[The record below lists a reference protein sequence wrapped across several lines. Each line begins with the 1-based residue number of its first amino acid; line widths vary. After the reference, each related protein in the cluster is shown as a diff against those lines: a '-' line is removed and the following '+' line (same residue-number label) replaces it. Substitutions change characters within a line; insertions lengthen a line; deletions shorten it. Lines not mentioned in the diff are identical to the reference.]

1 MRRFCLDSGGFNEL
15 LYSGRLTRLSV
26 QFFIS
31 DLMVYTISGLLV
43 GYIKFLSDIS
53 VISITAYL
61 IMLLIIGIIFLGLL
75 YLSGNYETSEL
86 LQVRP
91 QIYFRSLIYSAA
103 FFYVMSFYLRNVSY
117 SRIYFT
123 VFFAVNFTFAI
134 IVRYFLAKVYKLKL
148 GDEAKLP
155 LVAIGFESSADNLLE
170 KLALDMGL
178 RVVATTALNTELKDI
193 INSHHKLAST
203 LGVVSPRDLGMLVY
217 EEHVGELEPLIS
229 YCELNYIPL
238 YIVPSVSRLLSIPL
252 KTINYKG
259 ILIFGPQDLIV
270 DGVSKR
276 LKRVMDVILA
286 AAGLILTSWLLVIV
300 WIIVKLSSSGPV
312 LFAQE
317 RLGLDGKKVRIYK
330 FRTMVVDSESQL
342 MALLE
347 RKDINKDYYDNYKI
361 ENDPRITLLGKYLR
375 KFSLDELPQL
385 VNILIGDLSFVG
397 PRPIVPEEIARYGTH
412 GKMILRVKPGLTGL
426 WQVSGRNDVS
436 YEDRIQL
443 DLFYIHNWSLTLD
456 FKIIFQTVPVV
467 LLGKG
472 AM

>member
-1 MRRFCLDSGGFNEL
+1 
-15 LYSGRLTRLSV
+15 
-26 QFFIS
+26 
-31 DLMVYTISGLLV
+31 MVYTISCFLV
-43 GYIKFLSDIS
+43 GYMKFLRDLS
-53 VISITAYL
+53 VISINAYL
-61 IMLLIIGIIFLGLL
+61 IILLIIGIIFLGLL

-86 LQVRP
+86 LKVRP

-103 FFYVMSFYLRNVSY
+103 FFYVISFYLRNVSY

-123 VFFAVNFTFAI
+123 AFFVVNFALAI
-134 IVRYFLAKVYKLKL
+134 IVRFFLAKVYKLKL

-155 LVAIGFESSADNLLE
+155 LVAIGFESSDDNLLE

-178 RVVATTALNTELKDI
+178 RVVAKTALNTEIEDI
-193 INSHHKLAST
+193 VKSHHKLAST

-217 EEHVGELEPLIS
+217 EERIGELEPLIA

-276 LKRVMDVILA
+276 LKRVMDVVLA
-286 AAGLILTSWLLVIV
+286 ATGLILTSWLSVLV
-300 WIIVKLSSSGPV
+300 WIIVKLSSSGPAI
-312 LFAQE
+312 FAQE
-317 RLGLDGKKVRIYK
+317 RLGLDGRRVQIYK
-330 FRTMVVDSESQL
+330 FRTMVVDSDRQL
-342 MALLE
+342 VALLANE
-347 RKDINKDYYDNYKI
+347 EINKVYHDNFKI
-361 ENDPRITLLGKYLR
+361 ENDPRITPIGKYLR
-375 KFSLDELPQL
+375 KLSLDELPQFM
-385 VNILIGDLSFVG
+385 NILKGDLSFVG
-397 PRPIVPEEIARYGTH
+397 PRPIVPSEITRYGAH
-412 GKMILRVKPGLTGL
+412 GNVILRVKPGLTGL

-436 YEDRIQL
+436 YEDRVQM
-443 DLFYIHNWSLTLD
+443 DLYYIHNWSLVLD
-456 FKIIFQTVPVV
+456 LKIIFQTIPVV

>member
-1 MRRFCLDSGGFNEL
+1 M
-15 LYSGRLTRLSV
+15 LYSGRVARLSV

-31 DLMVYTISGLLV
+31 DIMVYTISGFLV
-43 GYIKFLSDIS
+43 GYMKFLSDIS
-53 VISITAYL
+53 VISINAYL
-61 IMLLIIGIIFLGLL
+61 IMLFMIGTIFLGLL

-91 QIYFRSLIYSAA
+91 QIYFRSLLYSAA
-103 FFYVMSFYLRNVSY
+103 FFYVISFYLRNVSY

-123 VFFAVNFTFAI
+123 VFFVVNFTLAI
-134 IVRYFLAKVYKLKL
+134 IVRYLLAKVYKLKL

-170 KLALDMGL
+170 KLARDMGL
-178 RVVATTALNTELKDI
+178 RVVATTDLNTEIEDI
-193 INSHHKLAST
+193 VKSHHKLAST

-217 EEHVGELEPLIS
+217 EERVGELETLIS

-286 AAGLILTSWLLVIV
+286 AAGLIFTSWLSVLV
-300 WIIVKLSSSGPV
+300 WIIVKLSSSGPAI
-312 LFAQE
+312 FAQE
-317 RLGLDGKKVRIYK
+317 RLGLDGKRVRIYK
-330 FRTMVVDSESQL
+330 FRTMVVDSERQL
-342 MALLE
+342 VALLE
-347 RKDINKDYYDNYKI
+347 NEEINKDYHDSFKI
-361 ENDPRITLLGKYLR
+361 ENDPRITPLGKYLR
-375 KFSLDELPQL
+375 KLSLDELPQFI
-385 VNILIGDLSFVG
+385 NILKGDLSFVG
-397 PRPIVPEEIARYGTH
+397 PRPIVPAEIARYGTH
-412 GKMILRVKPGLTGL
+412 GNVILRVKPGLTGL

-436 YEDRIQL
+436 YEDRIQM
-443 DLFYIHNWSLTLD
+443 DLYYIHNWSLVLD
-456 FKIIFQTVPVV
+456 LKIIFQTIPVV
-467 LLGKG
+467 LFGKG

>member
-1 MRRFCLDSGGFNEL
+1 M
-15 LYSGRLTRLSV
+15 LYSGRVTRLSV
-26 QFFIS
+26 QFLIS
-31 DLMVYTISGLLV
+31 DIIVYTISGLLV
-43 GYIKFLSDIS
+43 GYMKFLSDLS
-53 VISITAYL
+53 VISINAYL
-61 IMLLIIGIIFLGLL
+61 IMLSMIGIIFLGLL

-86 LQVRP
+86 LKVRP

-123 VFFAVNFTFAI
+123 VFFVVNFALAI

-155 LVAIGFESSADNLLE
+155 LVAIGFESCADNLLE
-170 KLALDMGL
+170 KLARDMGL
-178 RVVATTALNTELKDI
+178 RVVATTDLNTEIEDI
-193 INSHHKLAST
+193 VKSHHKLAGM
-203 LGVVSPRDLGMLVY
+203 LGVVSPTDLGMLVY
-217 EEHVGELEPLIS
+217 EERVGELETLIS

-286 AAGLILTSWLLVIV
+286 VAGLILTSWLSVLV
-300 WIIVKLSSSGPV
+300 WIIVKLSSPGPAI
-312 LFAQE
+312 FAQE
-317 RLGLDGKKVRIYK
+317 RLGLDGKRVRIYK
-330 FRTMVVDSESQL
+330 FRTMVMDSDRQL
-342 MALLE
+342 VALLE
-347 RKDINKDYYDNYKI
+347 NEKINKDYHDNYKI
-361 ENDPRITLLGKYLR
+361 ENDPRITPIGKYLR
-375 KFSLDELPQL
+375 KLSLDELPQL
-385 VNILIGDLSFVG
+385 VNILKGDLSFVG
-397 PRPIVPEEIARYGTH
+397 PRPIVPAEIARYGIH
-412 GKMILRVKPGLTGL
+412 GNMILRVKPGLTGL

-436 YEDRIQL
+436 YEDRIQM
-443 DLFYIHNWSLTLD
+443 DLYYIHNWSLTFDL
-456 FKIIFQTVPVV
+456 KIILQTIPAV
-467 LLGKG
+467 LYGKG

>member
-1 MRRFCLDSGGFNEL
+1 M
-15 LYSGRLTRLSV
+15 LYSGRVTRLSV

-31 DLMVYTISGLLV
+31 DIIVYTLSGLLV
-43 GYIKFLSDIS
+43 GYMKFLSDLS
-53 VISITAYL
+53 VISVNAYI
-61 IMLLIIGIIFLGLL
+61 IMLSVIGIIFLGLL

-91 QIYFRSLIYSAA
+91 QIYFRSLVYSAA
-103 FFYVMSFYLRNVSY
+103 FFYVISFYLRNVSY

-123 VFFAVNFTFAI
+123 VFFVANFALAI
-134 IVRYFLAKVYKLKL
+134 IVRYFLAKVYKMKL

-170 KLALDMGL
+170 KLARDMGL
-178 RVVATTALNTELKDI
+178 RVVAKTALNTEIGDI
-193 INSHHKLAST
+193 VKSHHELAST

-217 EEHVGELEPLIS
+217 EERVGELEPLIA

-286 AAGLILTSWLLVIV
+286 AVGLILTSWLSVLI
-300 WIIVKLSSSGPV
+300 WILVKLSSAGPAI
-312 LFAQE
+312 FAQE
-317 RLGLDGKKVRIYK
+317 RLGLDGKRVRIYK
-330 FRTMVVDSESQL
+330 FRTMVVDSDRQL
-342 MALLE
+342 VALLE
-347 RKDINKDYYDNYKI
+347 NEVINKDYHDNFKI
-361 ENDPRITLLGKYLR
+361 ENDPRITPIGKYLR
-375 KFSLDELPQL
+375 KLSLDELPQFI
-385 VNILIGDLSFVG
+385 NILKGDLSFVG
-397 PRPIVPEEIARYGTH
+397 PRPIVPSEITRYGTH
-412 GKMILRVKPGLTGL
+412 GNVILRVKPGLTGL

-436 YEDRIQL
+436 YEDRIQM
-443 DLFYIHNWSLTLD
+443 DLYYIHNWSLALD
-456 FKIIFQTVPVV
+456 VKIISQTIPAV
-467 LLGKG
+467 LYRKG

>member
-1 MRRFCLDSGGFNEL
+1 
-15 LYSGRLTRLSV
+15 
-26 QFFIS
+26 
-31 DLMVYTISGLLV
+31 MVYTISGLLV
-43 GYIKFLSDIS
+43 GYMKFLNDIS
-53 VISITAYL
+53 VISINAYL
-61 IMLLIIGIIFLGLL
+61 IMLAMIGIIFLGLL

-86 LQVRP
+86 LKVRP

-103 FFYVMSFYLRNVSY
+103 FFYVLSFYLRNVSY

-123 VFFAVNFTFAI
+123 VFFVVNFSLAI

-155 LVAIGFESSADNLLE
+155 LVAIGFESCADNLLE
-170 KLALDMGL
+170 KLARDMGL
-178 RVVATTALNTELKDI
+178 RVVAKTALNMKIEDI
-193 INSHHKLAST
+193 VKNHLELASA
-203 LGVVSPRDLGMLVY
+203 LRVVSPRDLGMLVY
-217 EEHVGELEPLIS
+217 EERVGQLEPLIA

-286 AAGLILTSWLLVIV
+286 AVGIILISWLLVLV
-300 WIIVKLSSSGPV
+300 WIMVKLSSVGPV
-312 LFAQE
+312 IFTQE

-330 FRTMVVDSESQL
+330 FRTMVVDSDKQL
-342 MALLE
+342 AALLE
-347 RKDINKDYYDNYKI
+347 NEEINKDYHDNYKI
-361 ENDPRITLLGKYLR
+361 DNDPRITLLGKYLR
-375 KFSLDELPQL
+375 KLSLDELPQL
-385 VNILIGDLSFVG
+385 FNILKGDLSFVG
-397 PRPIVPEEIARYGTH
+397 PRPIVPAEIARYGTH

-436 YEDRIQL
+436 YEDRIQM
-443 DLFYIHNWSLTLD
+443 DLFYIHNWSLAFDL
-456 FKIIFQTVPVV
+456 KIIFRTVPVV

>member
-1 MRRFCLDSGGFNEL
+1 M
-15 LYSGRLTRLSV
+15 LYSGRVTRLSV

-31 DLMVYTISGLLV
+31 DIMVYTISGLLV
-43 GYIKFLSDIS
+43 GYMKFLSDMS
-53 VISITAYL
+53 VISINAYL
-61 IMLLIIGIIFLGLL
+61 IMLSMIGIIFLGLL

-91 QIYFRSLIYSAA
+91 HIYFRSLIYSAA
-103 FFYVMSFYLRNVSY
+103 FFYVMSFYLRSVSY
-117 SRIYFT
+117 SRVYFT
-123 VFFAVNFTFAI
+123 VFFVVNFTLAI
-134 IVRYFLAKVYKLKL
+134 LVRYFLTKVYSLKL

-155 LVAIGFESSADNLLE
+155 LVAIGFESSANNLLE
-170 KLALDMGL
+170 RLVRDMGL
-178 RVVATTALNTELKDI
+178 RVVATTALNTEIEDI
-193 INSHHKLAST
+193 VNSHHELAST
-203 LGVVSPRDLGMLVY
+203 LGVGPRDLGMLVY
-217 EEHVGELEPLIS
+217 EERVGELELLIS
-229 YCELNYIPL
+229 YCEFNYIPL

-259 ILIFGPQDLIV
+259 ILIFGPQDLMV
-270 DGVSKR
+270 TGVSKR
-276 LKRVMDVILA
+276 LKRVIDVILA
-286 AAGLILTSWLLVIV
+286 ATGLILTSWLFVLV
-300 WIIVKLSSSGPV
+300 WIIVKLSSTGPAI
-312 LFAQE
+312 FAQE
-317 RLGLDGKKVRIYK
+317 RLGLDGKRVQIYK

-347 RKDINKDYYDNYKI
+347 SKEIRKDYHDNFKI
-361 ENDPRITLLGKYLR
+361 ENDPRITPLGKYLR
-375 KFSLDELPQL
+375 KLSLDELPQL
-385 VNILIGDLSFVG
+385 VNILRGDLSFVG

-436 YEDRIQL
+436 YEDRIQM

-456 FKIIFQTVPVV
+456 LKIIFQTVPVV